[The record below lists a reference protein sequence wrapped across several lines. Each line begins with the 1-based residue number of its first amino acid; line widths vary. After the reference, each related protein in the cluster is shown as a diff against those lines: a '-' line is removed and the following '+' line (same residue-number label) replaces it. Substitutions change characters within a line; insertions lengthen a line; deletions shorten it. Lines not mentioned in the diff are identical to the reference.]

1 MKVKIIEQPHWS
13 INPDVNLEDLIN
25 DFIKDKELIDI
36 KYQSNC
42 SGFADSGVH
51 STDYERTALIMYEDK
66 KEKADKPV
74 VEVVER
80 LKEEKANLDKKI
92 KKLKNFLN
100 DDEKLSIEK
109 HQPSLMRAQL
119 KIMEQY
125 SATLELRIYY
135 LEG

>member
-13 INPDVNLEDLIN
+13 INPDVKLEDLIN

-51 STDYERTALIMYEDK
+51 STDYERSALIMYEDK
-66 KEKADKPV
+66 KETADKPV
-74 VEVVER
+74 VEK
-80 LKEEKANLDKKI
+80 LKEEKADLNGKI
-92 KKLKNFLN
+92 GKLKNFLN
-100 DDEKLSIEK
+100 DDEKLSNIGK
-109 HQPSLMRAQL
+109 GQVRLLRCQL
-119 KIMEQY
+119 EAMEQY
-125 SATLELRIYY
+125 SDILWARIDD

>member
-13 INPDVNLEDLIN
+13 INPDVKLEDLIN

-51 STDYERTALIMYEDK
+51 STDYERTALIVYEDK
-66 KEKADKPV
+66 KETADKPV
-74 VEVVER
+74 VEKI
-80 LKEEKANLDKKI
+80 KEEKVDLDEKI
-92 KKLKNFLN
+92 KKLTTFLD
-100 DDEKLSIEK
+100 DDEKLSSIGK
-109 HQPSLMRAQL
+109 DQVNLLRLQL
-119 KIMEQY
+119 ETMERY
-125 SATLELRIYY
+125 SDILWARLDD

>member
-1 MKVKIIEQPHWS
+1 MM
-13 INPDVNLEDLIN
+13 N
-25 DFIKDKELIDI
+25 
-36 KYQSNC
+36 
-42 SGFADSGVH
+42 
-51 STDYERTALIMYEDK
+51 K
-66 KEKADKPV
+66 KETANNQV
-74 VEVVER
+74 VEK
-80 LKEEKANLDKKI
+80 LNEEKANLDKKV

-100 DDEKLSIEK
+100 DDEKLSNIEK